1 MLLKQDHIERLG
13 SYLSSLPDGLRL
25 LNDFAKALAAE
36 RQGNYQTAAQFFLT
50 VGVDLFQR
58 GDSIDPTAAERFIR
72 VSAEMAKKWDKK
84 VPEYLYH
91 MLECNNSL
99 LGDANGWL
107 GHAVVRRG
115 R

>member
-1 MLLKQDHIERLG
+1 MLKQDYVEKLG
-13 SYLSSLPDGLRL
+13 SYLAALPDGMRL
-25 LNDFAKALAAE
+25 LNEFGKGLTAE

-72 VSAEMAKKWDKK
+72 FSVDLAKKWDKK
-84 VPEYLYH
+84 VPDYLYS
-91 MLECNNSL
+91 MLESNNSL
-99 LGDANGWL
+99 LGDANNWL
-107 GHAVVRRG
+107 GHAVLRRG